1 MYVVFIVIIIIIII
15 IIILCKNFIYET
27 STFQVVPYQSVYS
40 SVKITQ
46 LLYVLNDNPDYIF
59 IKENKKFKILD
70 APPPFPPQTAT
81 KLF

>member
-1 MYVVFIVIIIIIII
+1 MYVVFIVIIIIIIII

-46 LLYVLNDNPDYIF
+46 LLYVLNDNPEFLYTLEFESIW
-59 IKENKKFKILD
+59 
-70 APPPFPPQTAT
+70 
-81 KLF
+81 

>member
-1 MYVVFIVIIIIIII
+1 MYVVFIVIIIIII

-70 APPPFPPQTAT
+70 APPPPSPPQTAT

>member
-1 MYVVFIVIIIIIII
+1 MYVVFIIIIIIII

-27 STFQVVPYQSVYS
+27 STFQVVPYQPVYS

-46 LLYVLNDNPDYIF
+46 LLYVLNDNPEYIF
-59 IKENKKFKILD
+59 IKENKKIKILD
-70 APPPFPPQTAT
+70 APPLPPQTAT